1 MIPDF
6 LAGSYKKYK
15 QDTALFTTW
24 LANAAASCGYKPD
37 ATKRPHSEQ
46 PAQVKAVNS
55 ESPLPST
62 PKLKGRER
70 KLARDAAAKTK
81 KANGDIPKP
90 QSPSTVK
97 YTITTAELL
106 RQAEAVTQSPAR
118 SRVQMPATLRAVVER
133 AIRARQRCSE
143 WFQKSEVHNKYADNR
158 HTHFIEILK
167 QSLKILEPCVEEA
180 EPSDKTHGK
189 RAESSF
195 EGSTSIANRFAAL
208 NVEDLQDVDPSELSE
223 VAAAVNVAQKAKP
236 SKDGPVI
243 SAYELED
250 EDDFDKELAF
260 IIFCQLHL
268 LSVSIHPS
276 LGKLMLVRFFRGPS
290 SHTRIHPGALAP
302 IQGKKMRPSHR
313 GYNNECCL

>member
-24 LANAAASCGYKPD
+24 LANAAASCGYKPE

-46 PAQVKAVNS
+46 PAQVKPANS

-70 KLARDAAAKTK
+70 KLARDAAAKAK
-81 KANGDIPKP
+81 KANSDIPKP
-90 QSPSTVK
+90 QLPKPQLPSTVK

-106 RQAEAVTQSPAR
+106 RQAEAVTQSGAR

-143 WFQKSEVHNKYADNR
+143 WFQKSEVHNKYADNQ

-180 EPSDKTHGK
+180 EPSAKAHGK
-189 RAESSF
+189 RAEPAS
-195 EGSTSIANRFAAL
+195 EGFASIANRFAAL
-208 NVEDLQDVDPSELSE
+208 DVEDLLDVDPSEVSE
-223 VAAAVNVAQKAKP
+223 VAAAVNSAQKAKP

-260 IIFCQLHL
+260 IIFCQLSSSVGVD
-268 LSVSIHPS
+268 LS
-276 LGKLMLVRFFRGPS
+276 
-290 SHTRIHPGALAP
+290 LAW
-302 IQGKKMRPSHR
+302 QANAH
-313 GYNNECCL
+313 

>member
-24 LANAAASCGYKPD
+24 LANAAASCGYKPE
-37 ATKRPHSEQ
+37 ATKRPHSDQ
-46 PAQVKAVNS
+46 PAQVKSLNNQP
-55 ESPLPST
+55 PLPSA

-70 KLARDAAAKTK
+70 KLARDAAARAK
-81 KANGDIPKP
+81 KANDDIPKSQVP
-90 QSPSTVK
+90 ATVK

-106 RQAEAVTQSPAR
+106 RQAEAVTQSRPT
-118 SRVQMPATLRAVVER
+118 SRVQMPASLRAIVER

-167 QSLKILEPCVEEA
+167 QSLNILEPCVEEA
-180 EPSDKTHGK
+180 EPSAKTHGK
-189 RAESSF
+189 RAEPPS
-195 EGSTSIANRFAAL
+195 EGSTGIANRFAAL
-208 NVEDLQDVDPSELSE
+208 NVEDPLDVDPSEVCE
-223 VAAAVNVAQKAKP
+223 VAAAVNVTQKTKS
-236 SKDGPVI
+236 SKDGPVV

-260 IIFCQLHL
+260 IIFCQLSSSG
-268 LSVSIHPS
+268 SVD
-276 LGKLMLVRFFRGPS
+276 
-290 SHTRIHPGALAP
+290 
-302 IQGKKMRPSHR
+302 
-313 GYNNECCL
+313 

>member
-1 MIPDF
+1 MIQGTHLTIDSSDMIPEF

-24 LANAAASCGYKPD
+24 LANAAASCGYKPE

-46 PAQVKAVNS
+46 PAQVKPVNS

-70 KLARDAAAKTK
+70 KLARDAAAKAK
-81 KANGDIPKP
+81 KANGDIPKT
-90 QSPSTVK
+90 QLPSTVK

-106 RQAEAVTQSPAR
+106 RQAEAVTQSR
-118 SRVQMPATLRAVVER
+118 TISRVQMPATLRAIVER

-143 WFQKSEVHNKYADNR
+143 WFRKSEVHNKYADNQ

-180 EPSDKTHGK
+180 EPSAKTHG
-189 RAESSF
+189 RAEPSF
-195 EGSTSIANRFAAL
+195 EGSTSVANRFAAL
-208 NVEDLQDVDPSELSE
+208 DVEDLLDVDPSEVSE

-260 IIFCQLHL
+260 IIFCQLSS
-268 LSVSIHPS
+268 SVSVD
-276 LGKLMLVRFFRGPS
+276 LF
-290 SHTRIHPGALAP
+290 LAW
-302 IQGKKMRPSHR
+302 QANAH
-313 GYNNECCL
+313 

>member
-24 LANAAASCGYKPD
+24 LANAAASCGYKPE
-37 ATKRPHSEQ
+37 ATKRPQSEQ
-46 PAQVKAVNS
+46 PAQIKPGNT
-55 ESPLPST
+55 ETPLPST

-70 KLARDAAAKTK
+70 KIARDAAAKAK
-81 KANGDIPKP
+81 KADGDTPKSQPKP
-90 QSPSTVK
+90 QPKSQMPSTVK

-106 RQAEAVTQSPAR
+106 RQAEAVTQSGAR
-118 SRVQMPATLRAVVER
+118 SRVQMPASLRAIVER

-143 WFQKSEVHNKYADNR
+143 WFQKSEVHNKYADNQ
-158 HTHFIEILK
+158 HTHFIKILK

-180 EPSDKTHGK
+180 ELPATPHGK
-189 RAESSF
+189 QAEPSF

-208 NVEDLQDVDPSELSE
+208 SVEDPLDVDPSEISE
-223 VAAAVNVAQKAKP
+223 VAAAVKVAQKTKS
-236 SKDGPVI
+236 SKDGPVV

-260 IIFCQLHL
+260 IIFCQ
-268 LSVSIHPS
+268 
-276 LGKLMLVRFFRGPS
+276 
-290 SHTRIHPGALAP
+290 
-302 IQGKKMRPSHR
+302 
-313 GYNNECCL
+313 